1 MRLYIIFTN
10 PPKFS
15 TADIKCFTVRF
26 FSCFRM
32 AEAALESQCFGK
44 DDETEHGTS
53 AEYIDPWCDVCYYR
67 IGVMIQ
73 AYGFC
78 PKCNTFL
85 CKRCTYCHRC
95 HRKKLFR
102 RSEILLAGEMPK
114 TQAEKPVK
122 YPKCTKHARNI
133 KDYYCIDHSKM
144 ICSEYLESTHQ
155 ICTTTYVSVLCQG
168 LGSADIQQFETV
180 VDSLKQNVLST
191 KSSLESNVTDIEKQ
205 KENLIKQAKQERDKI
220 ISKAGKHY
228 DNTVSMV
235 SDTCEQKS
243 ARIAEQI
250 MTLDNIIHSLDK
262 TNTDITRNLNVKFN
276 QNVFIRMQQIVKKVR
291 KYRAVIQNMNKKI
304 RKITVSSSPSSEILT
319 FLSVR
324 ENLGDIKE
332 ISSQIG
338 DPRLPP
344 EITFPQAIPLLG
356 KVGIS
361 KKGSNI
367 SQINVNKVSSLDIRL
382 KKDKETCRA
391 EGSAVTSK
399 GVLLISD
406 RIIKSVKAFSQ
417 DNKLLSC
424 LTFSHWTYG
433 ISVIND
439 QTAALSTYDK
449 KLHILNISDPGN
461 ISINRSVSLGYWA
474 TGVTQYKGNLI
485 VTKFDEP
492 QCVKMID
499 LNGKEK
505 WSVSV
510 DHKGQ
515 QLFAKP
521 RSVTISTCNDK
532 STAVVSDWGKDTLTL
547 IDPNDGHL
555 IKTIDVKGKWPAGLT
570 CDNVGNAYVCYK
582 HTLEICVFSPD
593 FEKSRILLSSSDLRG
608 GPQDIVYCSN
618 SDVLYI
624 SYANNDTVD
633 CFQLA

>member
-15 TADIKCFTVRF
+15 TADIKCFAVRF
-26 FSCFRM
+26 FSDFRM
-32 AEAALESQCFGK
+32 AEAALESPCFGE

-53 AEYIDPWCDVCYYR
+53 AEYIDPWCDLCYDET
-67 IGVMIQ
+67 GAMIQ

-78 PKCNTFL
+78 PECNTFI
-85 CKRCTYCHRC
+85 CKTCHGN
-95 HRKKLFR
+95 HRKWPILKNHN
-102 RSEILLAGEMPK
+102 ILLAGKMPK
-114 TQAEKPVK
+114 AQAEKPVK
-122 YPKCTKHARNI
+122 YPDCTKHAGNI
-133 KDYYCIDHSKM
+133 KNRYCIDHKEM
-144 ICSEYLESTHQ
+144 ICSECSKSTHQ
-155 ICTTTYVSVLCQG
+155 ICTTTPLSALCRG

-205 KENLIKQAKQERDKI
+205 KQNLIKQAKEERDKI
-220 ISKAGKHY
+220 ISEAGKLY
-228 DNTVSMV
+228 ENTVSMV
-235 SDTCEQKS
+235 SDTCEQKR

-250 MTLDNIIHSLDK
+250 KTLDNIKHSLDE
-262 TNTDITRNLNVKFN
+262 TSTDITKKLNVKFD
-276 QNVFIRMQQIVKKVR
+276 QNVFIRMQQIVEKVR
-291 KYRAVIQNMNKKI
+291 EYTSKILNLNKTI
-304 RKITVSSSPSSEILT
+304 RKITVSFSPSSGILT
-319 FLSVR
+319 FLSAR
-324 ENLGDIKE
+324 ENLGDVKE

-344 EITFPQAIPLLG
+344 VVAFPQAVSLLG
-356 KVGIS
+356 KAGIS
-361 KKGSNI
+361 KKGSDI

-382 KKDKETCRA
+382 KQDRETCGTRDI
-391 EGSAVTSK
+391 AVTSK

-406 RIIKSVKAFSQ
+406 RTNKSVKAFSQ

-433 ISVIND
+433 ISAIND
-439 QTAALSTYDK
+439 QTAAVSTWDK
-449 KLHILNISDPGN
+449 KLNFLNISDPRN
-461 ISINRSVSLGYWA
+461 ISIDRYVSLAYRGA
-474 TGVTQYKGNLI
+474 SMTQYKGNLI
-485 VTKFDEP
+485 VTKFDKP

-499 LNGKEK
+499 LNDTEK

-521 RSVTISTCNDK
+521 YSVTVSTCNDK
-532 STAVVSDWGKDTLTL
+532 STAIVSDWGKNTLTL

-555 IKTIDVKGKWPAGLT
+555 IKKIDVKGKGPYGLT
-570 CDNVGNAYVCYK
+570 SDNDGNVYVCYWHSK
-582 HTLEICVFSPD
+582 EICVFSPD
-593 FEKSRILLSSSDLRG
+593 FEKSRTLLSSSDFRSD
-608 GPQDIVYCSN
+608 PTDIVYCSN

-624 SYANNDTVD
+624 SYLKHDTVD

>member
-26 FSCFRM
+26 FSYFRM
-32 AEAALESQCFGK
+32 AESILKSQCFRE
-44 DDETEHGTS
+44 DDETKYGTS
-53 AEYIDPWCDVCYYR
+53 VEYIVSEWCEICYDEAR
-67 IGVMIQ
+67 ELIL
-73 AYGFC
+73 AHGFC
-78 PKCNTFL
+78 PKCDTFICEMCL
-85 CKRCTYCHRC
+85 GNHWEDP
-95 HRKKLFR
+95 KLKNHT
-102 RSEILLAGEMPK
+102 ILPAGIVPN
-114 TQAEKPVK
+114 TQAECPFK
-122 YPKCTKHARNI
+122 YPGCTKHAGDT
-133 KDYYCIDHSKM
+133 KYFYCIDHREM
-144 ICSEYLESTHQ
+144 ICSKCLYSTHQ
-155 ICTTTYVSVLCQG
+155 ICTTTPLLNVCQR
-168 LGSADIQQFETV
+168 LGSADIKQFETV

-205 KENLIKQAKQERDKI
+205 KENLIKHAKEERDKI
-220 ISKAGKHY
+220 ISKAWKLY
-228 DNTVSMV
+228 DNTVTMV

-250 MTLDNIIHSLDK
+250 MTLDNIIHSLDE
-262 TNTDITRNLNVKFN
+262 TSTGITKNLNAKFG
-276 QNVFIRMQQIVKKVR
+276 QTVFIKMQQIVEKVR
-291 KYRAVIQNMNKKI
+291 EYKSDIENMNKEI
-304 RKITVSSSPSSEILT
+304 RKITVSFSPSSEILK

-344 EITFPQAIPLLG
+344 DVTFPHAIPLLR
-356 KVGIS
+356 KAGIS

-433 ISVIND
+433 ISVIKD
-439 QTAALSTYDK
+439 QTAVISTYGK

-582 HTLEICVFSPD
+582 HTMEICVFSPD

-624 SYANNDTVD
+624 SYANNDTAD

>member
-26 FSCFRM
+26 FSYFRM
-32 AEAALESQCFGK
+32 AEAALESQCFGE

-53 AEYIDPWCDVCYYR
+53 AEYIDPWCDLCYDET
-67 IGVMIQ
+67 GAMIQ

-78 PKCNTFL
+78 PECNTFI
-85 CKRCTYCHRC
+85 CKTCHGN
-95 HRKKLFR
+95 HRKWPTLKNHN
-102 RSEILLAGEMPK
+102 ILLAGKMPK

-122 YPKCTKHARNI
+122 YPDCTKHAGNI
-133 KDYYCIDHSKM
+133 KNHYCIDHRDM
-144 ICSEYLESTHQ
+144 ICSECLKSTHQ
-155 ICTTTYVSVLCQG
+155 ICTTTPVSVLCQG

-191 KSSLESNVTDIEKQ
+191 KSSLESNVADIEKQ
-205 KENLIKQAKQERDKI
+205 KQNLIKQAKEERDKI
-220 ISKAGKHY
+220 ISKAGKLY
-228 DNTVSMV
+228 ENTVSMV
-235 SDTCEQKS
+235 SDTCEKKS

-250 MTLDNIIHSLDK
+250 MTLDNIIHSLDE
-262 TNTDITRNLNVKFN
+262 TNTDITKKLNVKFD
-276 QNVFIRMQQIVKKVR
+276 QNGFIRMQQNVEKVR
-291 KYRAVIQNMNKKI
+291 EYKSDIENMNKEI
-304 RKITVSSSPSSEILT
+304 RKITLSFSSSSKMLIV
-319 FLSVR
+319 LSGS
-324 ENLGDIKE
+324 ENLGVVKE
-332 ISSQIG
+332 ISSQID

-344 EITFPQAIPLLG
+344 EIAFPQASSLLG
-356 KVGIS
+356 KAGIS

-367 SQINVNKVSSLDIRL
+367 TQINVNKVSSLDIRL
-382 KKDKETCRA
+382 KKDKKTCFTRDM
-391 EGSAVTSK
+391 AVTSK

-406 RIIKSVKAFSQ
+406 WDNKSVKAFSQ

-424 LTFSHWTYG
+424 LTFSDATYG

-439 QTAALSTYDK
+439 QTAAVSTYDN
-449 KLHILNISDPGN
+449 KLHILNISDPAN
-461 ISINRSVSLGYWA
+461 ISINRSVFLEYLV

-510 DHKGQ
+510 DHNGQ
-515 QLFAKP
+515 HLFAKP
-521 RSVTISTCNDK
+521 YAVIVSTCNDK
-532 STAVVSDWGKDTLTL
+532 STVIVSDRGKHTLTL

-555 IKTIDVKGKWPAGLT
+555 IKTIDVTGKWPHGVT
-570 CDNVGNAYVCYK
+570 CDNDGNIYACFK
-582 HTLEICVFSPD
+582 GSKEICVFSPD
-593 FEKSRILLSSSDLRG
+593 FEKSRILLSGSNLRG
-608 GPQDIVYCSN
+608 YPQDIVYCGN
-618 SDVLYI
+618 SDVFYI
-624 SYANNDTVD
+624 SYYKNDTVE